1 MVTSEKALKKTG
13 VEACIEI
20 VDAVKTLT
28 GVAGIH
34 VMTYNWEASVSE
46 IVEATGL
53 SKPERDN

>member
-1 MVTSEKALKKTG
+1 M
-13 VEACIEI
+13 EACIEI

-34 VMTYNWEASVSE
+34 VMAYNWEASVSE

-53 SKPERDN
+53 SKSERND